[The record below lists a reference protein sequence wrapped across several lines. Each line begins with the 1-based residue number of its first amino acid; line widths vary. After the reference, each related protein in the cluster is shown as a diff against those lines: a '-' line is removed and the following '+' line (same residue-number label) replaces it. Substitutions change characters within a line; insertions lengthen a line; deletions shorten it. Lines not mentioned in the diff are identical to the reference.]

1 MSNLNLLLKLRYDG
15 KEVSSGA
22 NQSVADLRRIEQQ
35 TRTQIA
41 TNQQAASSV
50 NTITSGY
57 HAMAA
62 AMGTIVGIGTAQKIV
77 TDTANAQLLEQ
88 RMKSLSGSAAEYAAN
103 QEYLFATADRLNTS
117 YTSLAESF
125 TSMLNLQRAGTVTM
139 AEGKAITEGLTNA
152 SKALGASDN
161 QLALSLYGLNQAL
174 SSGVLQTDEL
184 NQVMDP
190 LPGLLGELDKQVAKT
205 GMTFRQLTG
214 TGMVTSAMFKQYLV
228 GALKEYEGAA
238 ERTEGTI
245 SASFA
250 EMGNAYD
257 KLIREYEKEV
267 NFGVV
272 AVANVLR
279 DSMDML
285 RENATL
291 VKSLEVAVIGLAL
304 GVSGRLVGALVS
316 STTAKIADI
325 QATKAQ
331 GLAEKERLAGVMKT
345 AAVEHAR
352 AVQMKEHYTYTL
364 SAAQSDHF
372 RGVAITNLA
381 AANGRAIVTE
391 RALTVATANYA
402 AAATQATLAS
412 RMLAGSLAFVGGVPG
427 LITILGFA
435 AMAMLSF
442 DSSSAEAKKS
452 VSEFDGEVK
461 TLTESLEGLSKAQL
475 AARKVNIDSMLDE
488 ARKSAGTLKAELAT
502 INSELNK
509 GRMITV
515 APVFNKYGAIIQQGK
530 TVAVALTDIER
541 NEHNKRQTLL
551 IAEIESRQANI
562 TALESSIKRIDSLG
576 KGEQQQTARPLPANI
591 QQLQVELL
599 GEEAKLKDSYQRR
612 RDMVTMSM
620 ASDAVNKQKYTQ
632 ILKDIDAAEHKALA
646 EQGQK
651 ARDEKTRAEN
661 EARRKVEQDKK
672 DALEKSLAQARGFAT
687 REAAEA
693 YANTYAV
700 EKAKI
705 DARVDAARRAEK
717 GLAAND
723 EIGELKY
730 DARQNEAQQAHEK
743 KLLQIRGFAT
753 REAAETYAN
762 TMAIKQAE
770 HQATMD
776 AMRLQ
781 SKGIDPTDLPKG
793 LEIEK
798 QDDNALEKRRAQLE
812 AEFQLEEEKT
822 TKRLTRMEELQ
833 NEFDNR
839 KLALHASRTGEM
851 RGTILQFTDWQ
862 KKNEANK
869 ASAILELG
877 EQGFKAMASQSKT
890 AFKAYK
896 AFSIGQALIK
906 TYESATGAFAA
917 LAPIPVVGPALGAAA
932 AAAAVA
938 MGLGQ
943 VRMIQQQQPAGIA
956 HGGLDYVPSES
967 TYVLQRGERVLSPRQ
982 NVEISEQVRRIDE
995 RSQAN
1000 NAGGNVNLTVVVHSQ
1015 GGVKANAQMEQKG
1028 DRDYIVNLFL
1038 SDVQNGGEM
1047 ARTMEQ
1053 TYQLKRAG

>member
-22 NQSVADLRRIEQQ
+22 NQSVADLQRIEQQ
-35 TRTQIA
+35 TRTQIS

-62 AMGTIVGIGTAQKIV
+62 AMGTIVGIGAAQKIV

-279 DSMDML
+279 DSMDLL
-285 RENATL
+285 RENETL

-316 STTAKIADI
+316 ATTAKIADI

-331 GLAEKERLAGVMKT
+331 VLAEKERLAGVMQT
-345 AAVEHAR
+345 ATVEHAR
-352 AVQMKEHYTYTL
+352 AVQMREYYTHNL

-402 AAATQATLAS
+402 AAATQATVAS
-412 RMLAGSLAFVGGVPG
+412 RMLAGSLALVGGVPG
-427 LITILGFA
+427 LIAILAIGA
-435 AMAMLSF
+435 TAMLSF
-442 DSSSAEAKKS
+442 GSSSAEATKS

-475 AARKVNIDSMLDE
+475 AARKVNIDDKLDE
-488 ARKSAGTLKAELAT
+488 AKNTARALKTELELL
-502 INSELNK
+502 NRELNK
-509 GRMITV
+509 GKSIYV
-515 APVFNKYGAIIQQGK
+515 APVVSQYGAIISQAK
-530 TVAVALTDIER
+530 TVSVALTDVER

-551 IAEIESRQANI
+551 IAELESRQANI
-562 TALESSIKRIDSLG
+562 TALESSIKRIEALS
-576 KGEQQQTARPLPANI
+576 KNEQPTAATATARPLPANI

-620 ASDAVNKQKYTQ
+620 ASDAANKQKYTQ

-672 DALEKSLAQARGFAT
+672 DAQELSLAQARGFST
-687 REAAEA
+687 REAAES
-693 YANTYAV
+693 YANTLAV
-700 EKAKI
+700 EQAKI
-705 DARVDAARRAEK
+705 QARQDANRRVDKGLEGNDQLGELRFDADIENERRAHEK
-717 GLAAND
+717 RLLVIQGFKSKEAAESYSQAIAVEQAKIQGTLDAQRRGNIGLAPQDA
-723 EIGELKY
+723 IGELKY
-730 DARQNEAQQAHEK
+730 NAETERLRMAREQQLLLEQGFQSQREADAAAHEER
-743 KLLQIRGFAT
+743 LFQIRA
-753 REAAETYAN
+753 
-762 TMAIKQAE
+762 
-770 HQATMD
+770 
-776 AMRLQ
+776 
-781 SKGIDPTDLPKG
+781 
-793 LEIEK
+793 
-798 QDDNALEKRRAQLE
+798 
-812 AEFQLEEEKT
+812 EKT
-822 TKRLTRMEELQ
+822 GQL
-833 NEFDNR
+833 
-839 KLALHASRTGEM
+839 
-851 RGTILQFTDWQ
+851 RGTVVQF
-862 KKNEANK
+862 ANFERK
-869 ASAILELG
+869 TTAEKTSAILELG

>member
-50 NTITSGY
+50 NTITGGY

-62 AMGTIVGIGTAQKIV
+62 AMGTVVGIGTAQKIV
-77 TDTANAQLLEQ
+77 NDTASAQLLESRLQ
-88 RMKSLSGSAAEYAAN
+88 SLSGTTADYAAN
-103 QEYLFATADRLNTS
+103 QEYLFATADKLNVS
-117 YTSLAESF
+117 YEALAGSF
-125 TSMLNLQRAGTVTM
+125 TSMLNLQRSGTVTM
-139 AEGKAITEGLTNA
+139 TEGKAITEGLVNA
-152 SKALGASDN
+152 GAALGASND
-161 QLALSLYGLNQAL
+161 QLANSLYGLNQAL

-214 TGMVTSAMFKQYLV
+214 TGQVTSAMFKQYLIE
-228 GALKEYEGAA
+228 ALKSYEGAA
-238 ERTEGTI
+238 ERTEGKIT
-245 SASFA
+245 ASFA
-250 EMGNAYD
+250 EMGNAYA

-272 AVANVLR
+272 AVAGAITS
-279 DSMDML
+279 SMNAL
-285 RENATL
+285 RENQTL
-291 VKSLEVAVIGLAL
+291 VEGLTVSATALAL
-304 GVSGRLVGALVS
+304 VLAGRMVGSLTMATV
-316 STTAKIADI
+316 AKFKDI

-331 GLAEKERLAGVMKT
+331 ALAEKERLAGVMQT
-345 AAVEHAR
+345 ATVEHAR
-352 AVQMKEHYTYTL
+352 AVQMREYYTHNL
-364 SAAQSDHF
+364 KAAQSDHF

-391 RALTVATANYA
+391 RALTAATANYTA
-402 AAATQATLAS
+402 VATQATLVS
-412 RMLAGSLAFVGGVPG
+412 RALTSAMSLIGGLPG
-427 LITILGFA
+427 LLTIAAIALVSFA
-435 AMAMLSF
+435 SANADAAVEVKDFDSKVQQLSENLQNLSNKQKEARLVEIKGEMLSVGKAAEQTRAEISKLQQELVKGRLKAGGNASIVGPIVLPLT
-442 DSSSAEAKKS
+442 DDERQSHQDRLALLERDAEAH
-452 VSEFDGEVK
+452 E
-461 TLTESLEGLSKAQL
+461 T
-475 AARKVNIDSMLDE
+475 
-488 ARKSAGTLKAELAT
+488 
-502 INSELNK
+502 
-509 GRMITV
+509 
-515 APVFNKYGAIIQQGK
+515 
-530 TVAVALTDIER
+530 
-541 NEHNKRQTLL
+541 H
-551 IAEIESRQANI
+551 
-562 TALESSIKRIDSLG
+562 IKRLQDAKKQLNAPTQSSNAL
-576 KGEQQQTARPLPANI
+576 KPAPLPNNI

-599 GEEAKLKDSYQRR
+599 GEEAKIRDSYQRR
-612 RDMVTMSM
+612 RDMVSMSM
-620 ASDAVNKQKYTQ
+620 ASDAANKQKYTQ

-651 ARDEKTRAEN
+651 ARDEKIRAEN

-672 DALEKSLAQARGFAT
+672 DAQELSIAQARGFAT
-687 REAAEA
+687 REAAES
-693 YANTYAV
+693 YANTLAV
-700 EKAKI
+700 EQAKI
-705 DARVDAARRAEK
+705 QARQDANRRVDKGLEGNDQLGELRFDAAIENERRAHEK
-717 GLAAND
+717 RLLAIQGFKSKEAAESYSQAIAVEQAKIQGTLDAQRRGNIGLSPQDA
-723 EIGELKY
+723 IGELKY
-730 DARQNEAQQAHEK
+730 NVETEKLRMAREQQLLLEQGFQSQREADAAAHEER
-743 KLLQIRGFAT
+743 LFQIRA
-753 REAAETYAN
+753 
-762 TMAIKQAE
+762 
-770 HQATMD
+770 
-776 AMRLQ
+776 
-781 SKGIDPTDLPKG
+781 
-793 LEIEK
+793 
-798 QDDNALEKRRAQLE
+798 
-812 AEFQLEEEKT
+812 EKT
-822 TKRLTRMEELQ
+822 GQL
-833 NEFDNR
+833 
-839 KLALHASRTGEM
+839 
-851 RGTILQFTDWQ
+851 RGTVVQF
-862 KKNEANK
+862 ANFERK
-869 ASAILELG
+869 TTAEKTGAILELG

-917 LAPIPVVGPALGAAA
+917 LAPIPVIGPALGAAA

-938 MGLGQ
+938 MGMGQ

-995 RSQAN
+995 RSQSQGS
-1000 NAGGNVNLTVVVHSQ
+1000 GGNVNLTVAVHSQ